1 MDHIA
6 HRLARIR
13 QARGLFDALER
24 EEEWDEETDLSM
36 GASRRSYDP
45 DHP

>member
-6 HRLARIR
+6 HRLAKIR

-36 GASRRSYDP
+36 GVSCRL
-45 DHP
+45 